1 MGVLRVGKRQGSL
14 QVQGHDVRS
23 GRGGAQ
29 GQQLPDEVGGLRC
42 WAAASSAAHQGPE
55 DLMLLALS
63 SIVQHPLAGVLG
75 TGLCRVLCDVAAWTC
90 WPVPLGSACPSKG
103 RCEGG
108 HFYAE
113 PFGNRGD
120 VATVSWVGSRT
131 WGLLLWLPVGLAR
144 VSCRRPSVP
153 QK

>member
-1 MGVLRVGKRQGSL
+1 MG
-14 QVQGHDVRS
+14 
-23 GRGGAQ
+23 
-29 GQQLPDEVGGLRC
+29 GGLRC
-42 WAAASSAAHQGPE
+42 WAAASSAARGVRSISCSLPS
-55 DLMLLALS
+55 LLLYS
-63 SIVQHPLAGVLG
+63 SRSLECSAPGSAG
-75 TGLCRVLCDVAAWTC
+75 VLCDVAAWTC
-90 WPVPLGSACPSKG
+90 WPVPFGSACPSRG

-120 VATVSWVGSRT
+120 VATVSRVGSRT